1 VKKLNSGSNVT
12 SLSFK
17 LLVLKFLLTMQLLVL
32 EIYMR
37 HNT

>member
-32 EIYMR
+32 EISMR
-37 HNT
+37 YCT